1 MWAPAGGLRT
11 FRIGQPQELP
21 LHITAI
27 EESQLAL
34 FISFEGGE
42 GSGKTTQVERLV
54 RKLSSLNIP
63 HTQLHEPGST
73 NLGVRVREIIKGRP
87 LYNETIAP
95 TAELFLFAAARAQL
109 VNKILE
115 HETKRDSLV
124 IVADRYADSTIAY
137 QAYGRRLSLELVEA
151 TNRLATDGIM
161 PDITF
166 LIDVP
171 PKAGLERTGALQAQL
186 FDFNAKELGR
196 IDDESSRR
204 FEEEPL
210 AFHERVRR
218 GYRDLVRAE
227 PERWQVVDGLM
238 SQDDVFDAIWETV
251 QSLDKFR
258 AMRAESE
265 SVSDMSLE
273 TQFAV

>member
-1 MWAPAGGLRT
+1 M
-11 FRIGQPQELP
+11 
-21 LHITAI
+21 
-27 EESQLAL
+27 AL

-151 TNRLATDGIM
+151 TNRLATDGIV

-171 PKAGLERTGALQAQL
+171 PTEGLKRTGSLQAQL
-186 FDFNAKELGR
+186 FDFNMDELGR

-218 GYRDLVRAE
+218 GYHALVRAE
-227 PERWQVVDGLM
+227 PDRWVTVDGLM
-238 SQDDVFDAIWETV
+238 SADEVFRGVWETI

-258 AMRAESE
+258 SMRAGADVAPELRLTE
-265 SVSDMSLE
+265 PA
-273 TQFAV
+273 AV